1 VRIGSK
7 TDDEFFNT
15 LARKSDKIC
24 KIFQKNIEELTKPV
38 SVKVMLGDTT
48 IVEQTTFEPSRI
60 ITFYESIRNKMVD
73 WETSGVSSTTD
84 EDLRRIFLKLEKKIG
99 NYILLWHIS
108 LQYHALLYYK
118 PDRKVPKIQKELAD
132 LLDDTKNKE
141 QELADLTDNIIKEK
155 LEAMGYNSIDEQ
167 TLFEVLFNKD
177 GFREQLSRE
186 INEKTD
192 YDFKAKEQRKKELFN
207 ELDNLLMETYQT
219 TSVLID
225 ENRLVTGEEGCLCV
239 FDLDFLKKTTKE
251 AIFDPRRMSTQTKQE
266 IENTFDYIIT
276 SLSN

>member
-15 LARKSDKIC
+15 LAQKSDKIC

-118 PDRKVPKIQKELAD
+118 PDSKVPKIQKELAD

>member
-118 PDRKVPKIQKELAD
+118 PDSKVPKIQKELAD

>member
-7 TDDEFFNT
+7 TDDEFFNK
-15 LARKSDKIC
+15 LAQKSDKIC
-24 KIFQKNIEELTKPV
+24 KIFQKNIEGLTRPV

-60 ITFYESIRNKMVD
+60 ITFYESIRNKMSN

-118 PDRKVPKIQKELAD
+118 PDSKVPKIQKELAD

-141 QELADLTDNIIKEK
+141 QELADLTDSIIKEK
-155 LEAMGYNSIDEQ
+155 LEAMGYNNIDEQ

-177 GFREQLSRE
+177 GFREQLGRE

-239 FDLDFLKKTTKE
+239 FDLDFLKKTNKE
-251 AIFDPRRMSTQTKQE
+251 AIFDPRRMSSQTKQE
-266 IENTFDYIIT
+266 IENTFDYIIS

>member
-118 PDRKVPKIQKELAD
+118 PDSKVPKIQKELAD

-141 QELADLTDNIIKEK
+141 QELADLTDSIIKEK